1 MFANLEEIL
10 SYQSLPNKAA
20 ENKKRV
26 ELLADSPI
34 ESSGCDLMRGF
45 RCSLYFASHTRYI
58 YFKVCHPTEYSKRKD
73 REASTKHSENSVA
86 MVLLG

>member
-34 ESSGCDLMRGF
+34 ESSGCDLRDF
-45 RCSLYFASHTRYI
+45 RRSLYFASPTRYI